1 MVQGEA
7 KVAELESKTF
17 RLAKSLDAGVNV
29 DLLSKTIISVVGDKH
44 HGHPVIAGATRNLF
58 RATAN
63 YIFHKDLFSCRT
75 FNGQANACRVRQKK
89 SMVYL
94 WRKIEMRL
102 FICGSYADASDHA
115 VFPVATIKN
124 KKLILICL

>member
-17 RLAKSLDAGVNV
+17 QLAKSLDAGVNV

-44 HGHPVIAGATRNLF
+44 HGYLVITGVTRNLF

-89 SMVYL
+89 SM
-94 WRKIEMRL
+94 I
-102 FICGSYADASDHA
+102 
-115 VFPVATIKN
+115 
-124 KKLILICL
+124 